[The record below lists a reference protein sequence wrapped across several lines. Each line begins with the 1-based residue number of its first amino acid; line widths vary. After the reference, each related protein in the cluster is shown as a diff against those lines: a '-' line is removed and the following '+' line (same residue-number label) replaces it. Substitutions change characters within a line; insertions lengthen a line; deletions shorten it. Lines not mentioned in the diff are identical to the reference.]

1 MLSILLVS
9 RDVSLFA
16 DIFLRLGLKKIGH
29 EFKQD
34 SVDLQI
40 FLGNCEGREED
51 VEESDLSWE
60 LQIYSFSTDIVA
72 NSNSS
77 INLLTT
83 SGSPATI
90 SSSDGS
96 LGTGFSISR
105 MSKSAISM

>member
-40 FLGNCEGREED
+40 FFGEIVRGGRWSMQVSRIRTPVQSFQMLEGEP
-51 VEESDLSWE
+51 
-60 LQIYSFSTDIVA
+60 
-72 NSNSS
+72 
-77 INLLTT
+77 LT
-83 SGSPATI
+83 S
-90 SSSDGS
+90 
-96 LGTGFSISR
+96 
-105 MSKSAISM
+105 

>member
-40 FLGNCEGREED
+40 FFGEIVRGGRGVVLKTVRISSLPLGLVRA
-51 VEESDLSWE
+51 
-60 LQIYSFSTDIVA
+60 YSFH
-72 NSNSS
+72 
-77 INLLTT
+77 LLKF
-83 SGSPATI
+83 I
-90 SSSDGS
+90 S
-96 LGTGFSISR
+96 
-105 MSKSAISM
+105 

>member
-40 FLGNCEGREED
+40 FFGKLCGEGGEHAGITNTYAGAVIPD
-51 VEESDLSWE
+51 
-60 LQIYSFSTDIVA
+60 A
-72 NSNSS
+72 
-77 INLLTT
+77 
-83 SGSPATI
+83 
-90 SSSDGS
+90 
-96 LGTGFSISR
+96 
-105 MSKSAISM
+105 

>member
-40 FLGNCEGREED
+40 FFREIGRGGRGCG
-51 VEESDLSWE
+51 DLS
-60 LQIYSFSTDIVA
+60 
-72 NSNSS
+72 
-77 INLLTT
+77 
-83 SGSPATI
+83 
-90 SSSDGS
+90 
-96 LGTGFSISR
+96 
-105 MSKSAISM
+105 

>member
-40 FLGNCEGREED
+40 FFGEIVRGGRR
-51 VEESDLSWE
+51 SMQAS
-60 LQIYSFSTDIVA
+60 
-72 NSNSS
+72 
-77 INLLTT
+77 LTV
-83 SGSPATI
+83 PDAK
-90 SSSDGS
+90 
-96 LGTGFSISR
+96 SR
-105 MSKSAISM
+105 HENFY

>member
-40 FLGNCEGREED
+40 FFGEIVRGGRRWFEF
-51 VEESDLSWE
+51 VLTGGLWMES
-60 LQIYSFSTDIVA
+60 Y
-72 NSNSS
+72 
-77 INLLTT
+77 LL
-83 SGSPATI
+83 
-90 SSSDGS
+90 
-96 LGTGFSISR
+96 F
-105 MSKSAISM
+105 

>member
-40 FLGNCEGREED
+40 FFGEIVRGGRRSMQASLT
-51 VEESDLSWE
+51 VSD
-60 LQIYSFSTDIVA
+60 A
-72 NSNSS
+72 K
-77 INLLTT
+77 
-83 SGSPATI
+83 
-90 SSSDGS
+90 
-96 LGTGFSISR
+96 SR
-105 MSKSAISM
+105 HENFY

>member
-40 FLGNCEGREED
+40 FFREIVRGGRAIFCFRTLNR
-51 VEESDLSWE
+51 LSTLVSWAG
-60 LQIYSFSTDIVA
+60 V
-72 NSNSS
+72 
-77 INLLTT
+77 
-83 SGSPATI
+83 
-90 SSSDGS
+90 
-96 LGTGFSISR
+96 
-105 MSKSAISM
+105 

>member
-40 FLGNCEGREED
+40 FLGNCEGREGSMQASRTP
-51 VEESDLSWE
+51 V
-60 LQIYSFSTDIVA
+60 QSFQM
-72 NSNSS
+72 
-77 INLLTT
+77 LEGEPLT
-83 SGSPATI
+83 S
-90 SSSDGS
+90 
-96 LGTGFSISR
+96 
-105 MSKSAISM
+105 

>member
-40 FLGNCEGREED
+40 FFGEIVRGGRG
-51 VEESDLSWE
+51 
-60 LQIYSFSTDIVA
+60 A
-72 NSNSS
+72 C
-77 INLLTT
+77 
-83 SGSPATI
+83 
-90 SSSDGS
+90 
-96 LGTGFSISR
+96 R
-105 MSKSAISM
+105 HH

>member
-40 FLGNCEGREED
+40 FLGKLRGEG
-51 VEESDLSWE
+51 
-60 LQIYSFSTDIVA
+60 
-72 NSNSS
+72 
-77 INLLTT
+77 
-83 SGSPATI
+83 G
-90 SSSDGS
+90 G
-96 LGTGFSISR
+96 
-105 MSKSAISM
+105 